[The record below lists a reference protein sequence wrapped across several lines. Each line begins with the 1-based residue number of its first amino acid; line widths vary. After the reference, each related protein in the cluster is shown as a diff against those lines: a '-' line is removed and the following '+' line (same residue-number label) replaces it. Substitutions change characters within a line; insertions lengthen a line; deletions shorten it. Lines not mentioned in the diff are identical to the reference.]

1 MVVCERYLEDQPGQ
15 DRLAFEE
22 LEPYDGKLSRTVLR
36 GQRGR
41 EAPALPDVKKFFLF
55 PWSSY

>member
-1 MVVCERYLEDQPGQ
+1 MNQPGHEI
-15 DRLAFEE
+15 LAFEK

-41 EAPALPDVKKFFLF
+41 EAPALPDAKKSFFRDD
-55 PWSSY
+55 